1 MTPSHRMSSTNN
13 KNKTMIKRTIYIGSP
28 AYLKIKHQ
36 QLVVQEPEGEIKGT
50 VPIEDIAIL
59 VLDNYQITISNLL
72 ITELQG
78 NNVVIINC
86 DAKHLPLG
94 MMLPL
99 YGHSE
104 HSERIK
110 WQVESSEP
118 LKKQLWK
125 QTVEQKLRNQ
135 QAVLKQYEKPF
146 LYLNNYIEN
155 VKSGDSSNAE
165 GIAAQYYWKHLFED
179 FTRERFGEAPNNF
192 LNYGYAILR
201 AIVAR
206 AIVSSGLIPV
216 LGIFHRNKYN
226 PYCLADD
233 IMEPYRPYVDRMVYE
248 YMEDNPEQDELTKEV
263 KAYLLQIA
271 TEDVEM
277 EGRMRPLM
285 VAVTTTTASLVKC
298 YSGELRLIKYPSL
311 LI

>member
-1 MTPSHRMSSTNN
+1 
-13 KNKTMIKRTIYIGSP
+13 MIKRTIYIGSP
-28 AYLKIKHQ
+28 AYLKIKNQ

-50 VPIEDIAIL
+50 VPIEDIAML
-59 VLDNYQITISNLL
+59 VLDHYQITISNLL
-72 ITELQG
+72 ITQLQE
-78 NNVVIINC
+78 NNAVIINC
-86 DAKHLPLG
+86 DAQHLPFG

-110 WQVESSEP
+110 WQVETSEP

-125 QTVEQKLRNQ
+125 QTVEQKIRNQ
-135 QAVLKQYEKPF
+135 QAVLKQYNKPF
-146 LYLNNYIEN
+146 LYLSNYLKN
-155 VKSGDSSNAE
+155 VKSGDTSNAE
-165 GIAAQYYWKHLFED
+165 GIAAQYYWKHLFES
-179 FTRERFGEAPNNF
+179 FARERFGDAPNNF
-192 LNYGYAILR
+192 LNYGYSILR

-206 AIVSSGLIPV
+206 ALVSSGLMPV

-233 IMEPYRPYVDRMVYE
+233 IMEPYRPYVDRLVYE
-248 YMEDNPEQDELTKEV
+248 YMEENSSKDELTKQV

-277 EGRMRPLM
+277 EGRIRPLM
-285 VAVTTTTASLVKC
+285 VAVTITTASLVKC
-298 YSGELRLIKYPSL
+298 YSGELRIIKYPSL

>member
-1 MTPSHRMSSTNN
+1 
-13 KNKTMIKRTIYIGSP
+13 MIKRTIYIGSP
-28 AYLKIKHQ
+28 SYLKIKNQ
-36 QLVVQEPEGEIKGT
+36 QLVVQAPEGEVKGT

-59 VLDNYQITISNLL
+59 VLDHYQITISNLL
-72 ITELQG
+72 MTQLQG
-78 NNVVIINC
+78 NNAIIINC
-86 DAKHLPLG
+86 DAQHLPFG
-94 MMLPL
+94 IMLPL

-104 HSERIK
+104 HSERVK
-110 WQVESSEP
+110 WQIETSEP

-125 QTVEQKLRNQ
+125 QTVEQKIRNQ
-135 QAVLKQYEKPF
+135 QAVLRQYKKPF
-146 LYLNNYIEN
+146 LYLNNYLNNI
-155 VKSGDSSNAE
+155 KSGDTSNSE
-165 GIAAQYYWKHLFED
+165 GVAAQYYWKHLFEN
-179 FTRERFGEAPNNF
+179 FARERFGDAPNNF

-206 AIVSSGLIPV
+206 ALVSSGLMPV

-248 YMEDNPEQDELTKEV
+248 YLEDNPNQDELTKEA

-277 EGRMRPLM
+277 EGRIRPLM
-285 VAVTTTTASLVKC
+285 VAVTITTASLVKC
-298 YSGELRLIKYPSL
+298 YSGEIRLIKYPSL
-311 LI
+311 LM